1 MNLVKIIIKN
11 TFAHSNTVISFKD
24 GINYITGKNE
34 SGKTVVLSMIAY
46 ALFGTA
52 ALRGPATDY
61 KKLEVTLIF
70 EVNGTQYIVH
80 RSTKDTLCKIIKSKD
95 DAGKVTLT
103 PEDLATGK
111 SPVNTHIIGLLGYGL
126 DVFYKMNFSQQLDG
140 DSYATSKKS
149 ERLDLINKINGVD
162 EANLLEK
169 YLENKKKA
177 YRSEIKGLDMSSV
190 INNITF
196 TPNPLLDHLKQED
209 LDELSSKSVTLY
221 NRITDLE
228 KILTAHMMIPKV
240 DEDVLQTIKTLSE
253 KSYFSLTDNFTTI
266 PVHTYIEEYEA
277 HEKAVKANEALVHRL
292 TQTLKNNVFVS
303 KKTHDLIT
311 QDEVNELQRIME
323 NNHNFKHK
331 ELLLSKGTIQCPT
344 CSDTFPL
351 MYESMESVKDLEH
364 IECNY
369 TDKEIRLAITFVEQL
384 RDKCLQ
390 DRIDLLE
397 AMDETTRLSKIK
409 PYISLDRAR
418 LDYQQLTSSK
428 KLIEDYEKASL
439 RFSTQFPDVT
449 DISQVQSELTSTK
462 AMLDD
467 TSTKRNKL
475 ELYLREKSVYTSAQ
489 ESKRQIDIIV
499 KERQE
504 KIKAYDAFIEESKA
518 IKLAIQNRS
527 IPSLN
532 KKASEI
538 VNKMTGGEHYSL
550 TLSDSFELMLDGKL
564 LSAYSGSTQVTAN
577 VAFRISLIELFY
589 KKTFPVFIGDE
600 IDSFADK
607 DRAEH
612 IHKALNRLAKEGYQ
626 ILLISHHSINFEG
639 NVIDLNAIKA
649 SIKKGEK

>member
-1 MNLVKIIIKN
+1 MNLIQISIKN
-11 TFAHSNTVISFKD
+11 TYAHKDTVINFKN

-34 SGKTVVLSMIAY
+34 SGKTVVLGMIAY
-46 ALFGTA
+46 GLFGTG
-52 ALRGPATDY
+52 ALRGPVTDY
-61 KKLEVTLIF
+61 KKLSVSLVFSINNIIYN
-70 EVNGTQYIVH
+70 VQRN
-80 RSTKDTLCKIIKSKD
+80 TKDILSQVITTKEDGKD
-95 DAGKVTLT
+95 VISLKEIAI
-103 PEDLATGK
+103 GK
-111 SPVNTHIIGLLGYGL
+111 SPVNSHIIEILGYGL

-149 ERLDLINKINGVD
+149 ERLELINKINGVD
-162 EANLLEK
+162 EANSLEK
-169 YLENKKKA
+169 YLEAKKKS
-177 YRSEIKGLDMSSV
+177 YKSEIKGLDMSSV

-196 TPNPLLDHLKQED
+196 TSNPKLDHLSQKDVE
-209 LDELSSKSVTLY
+209 ELSNKSVELY
-221 NRITDLE
+221 NRITELE

-240 DEDVLQTIKTLSE
+240 DQDVLQVIKTLSD
-253 KSYFSLTDNFTTI
+253 KSYFSLTDNFTRI

-277 HEKAVKANEALVHRL
+277 HEKAVIANESLVHRL
-292 TQTLKNNVFVS
+292 TQTLKANVFVS

-311 QDEVNELQRIME
+311 QEEVNELQRILE

-331 ELLLSKGTIQCPT
+331 ELLLSKGSIQCPS
-344 CSDTFPL
+344 CSETFPL
-351 MYESMESVKDLEH
+351 MYESMESIKDLEY

-369 TDKEIRLAITFVEQL
+369 TEKEIRLAVSFVEQL

-390 DRIDLLE
+390 YRIDLLE
-397 AMDETTRLSKIK
+397 AMDEMTRLSKIN
-409 PYISLDRAR
+409 PYVSLQKAR
-418 LDYQQLTSSK
+418 SDYLQLTNSK
-428 KLIEDYEKASL
+428 KLVEDYEKASS
-439 RFSTQFPDVT
+439 RFKEQFPKIT
-449 DISQVQSELTSTK
+449 DISQVQSELSSCK

-467 TSTKRNKL
+467 ISSKRNQL
-475 ELYLREKSVYTSAQ
+475 ELYLREKSVFTSAQ
-489 ESKRQIDIIV
+489 ESKKQIDLVI
-499 KERQE
+499 KERQI
-504 KIKAYDAFIEESKA
+504 KIKSYDEFIEESKA

-538 VNKMTGGEHYSL
+538 INKMTGGEHYSL
-550 TLSDSFELMLDGKL
+550 TLSDTFELLLDGKL

-639 NVIDLNAIKA
+639 NVIDLNAIK
-649 SIKKGEK
+649 STKNKGEK

>member
-11 TFAHSNTVISFKD
+11 TFAHTNTVINFKD
-24 GINYITGKNE
+24 GINYIIGKNE
-34 SGKTVVLSMIAY
+34 SGKSVVLGMIAY

-52 ALRGPATDY
+52 ALRGPVTDY

-70 EVNGTQYIVH
+70 EVNGIQYIVH
-80 RSTKDTLCKIIKSKD
+80 RSIKDTLCKIIKTKD
-95 DAGKVTLT
+95 EAGKDTLT
-103 PEDLATGK
+103 PEDLAIGK

-177 YRSEIKGLDMSSV
+177 YKSEIKGLDMSSV

-196 TPNPLLDHLKQED
+196 ISDPKLDHLKQQDLED
-209 LDELSSKSVTLY
+209 LSTKSVNLY
-221 NRITDLE
+221 NRITSLE
-228 KILTAHMMIPKV
+228 KILTANMMIPKV
-240 DEDVLQTIKTLSE
+240 DEDVLHTIKTLSD
-253 KSYFSLTDNFTTI
+253 KSYFSLADNFTRV

-277 HEKAVKANEALVHRL
+277 HEKAVRASEALVHRL
-292 TQTLKNNVFVS
+292 VETLKNSVFNS
-303 KKTHDLIT
+303 KKTYDLIT
-311 QDEVNELQRIME
+311 QEEVLELQSIME

-331 ELLLSKGTIQCPT
+331 ELLLSKGTIQCPS
-344 CSDTFPL
+344 CSNTFPL
-351 MYESMESVKDLEH
+351 MYQSMESIKDLEY
-364 IECNY
+364 IESDY
-369 TDKEIRLAITFVEQL
+369 TEKEIRMAVTFVEQM

-390 DRIDLLE
+390 YRIDLLS
-397 AMDETTRLSKIK
+397 AMDELNRLHKIK
-409 PYISLDRAR
+409 PYVSLDRAR
-418 LDYQQLTSSK
+418 LDYSQLITSK
-428 KLIEDYEKASL
+428 KLVEDYEKAST
-439 RFSTQFPDVT
+439 RFKEQFPEVT
-449 DISQVQSELTSTK
+449 DISLIESELLSCK

-467 TSTKRNKL
+467 TSAKRHKL

-489 ESKRQIDIIV
+489 ESKRQIDIVV

-504 KIKAYDAFIEESKA
+504 KIKAYDSFIEESKA

-532 KKASEI
+532 KKSSEI

-550 TLSDSFELMLDGKL
+550 TLSESFELLLDGKL

-639 NVIDLNAIKA
+639 NVIDLNSIKA

>member
-52 ALRGPATDY
+52 ALRGPVTDY

-70 EVNGTQYIVH
+70 EVNGTQYIVN
-80 RSTKDTLCKIIKSKD
+80 RSTKDTLCKIIKAKD
-95 DAGKVTLT
+95 NSGKVTLT

-196 TPNPLLDHLKQED
+196 TPNPLLDHLKQQD
-209 LDELSSKSVTLY
+209 LDDLSTKSVNLY

-240 DEDVLQTIKTLSE
+240 DEDVLQVIKTLSE
-253 KSYFSLTDNFTTI
+253 KSYFSLRDNFTAV

-277 HEKAVKANEALVHRL
+277 HEKAVNANDALVHRL
-292 TQTLKNNVFVS
+292 TQTLKSNVFVS

-311 QDEVNELQRIME
+311 QEEVEELQRIME

-331 ELLLSKGTIQCPT
+331 ELLLSKGTIQCPS
-344 CSDTFPL
+344 CSETFPL
-351 MYESMESVKDLEH
+351 MYESMESVKDLEY
-364 IECNY
+364 IECDY
-369 TDKEIRLAITFVEQL
+369 TEKEIRLAVTFVEQL

-390 DRIDLLE
+390 DRIDLLS
-397 AMDETTRLSKIK
+397 AMDESTRLSKIK
-409 PYISLDRAR
+409 PYVSLDRAR
-418 LDYQQLTSSK
+418 LDYQQLSEAK
-428 KLIEDYEKASL
+428 RLVEDYEKAST
-439 RFSTQFPDVT
+439 RFKEQFPDVT
-449 DISQVQSELTSTK
+449 DISKVQAELTSCK

-489 ESKRQIDIIV
+489 ESKRQIDVVV

-550 TLSDSFELMLDGKL
+550 TLSDSFELLLDGKL